1 MSKEYVS
8 YVIEYSGNCTEWV
21 FDTLE
26 ELQEFNSYIDAVID
40 VNKIRVVYNYYFNG
54 RNLKDLNIKGVI
66 NNNNKDIVT
75 KLDNYIPHV
84 DYNFVLH

>member
-1 MSKEYVS
+1 MTKEFVS

-26 ELQEFNSYIDAVID
+26 DLQEFNQYINEIIN

-54 RNLKDLNIKGVI
+54 RTLKDLDIRGAI
-66 NNNNKDIVT
+66 NNNDKDIVT
-75 KLDNYIPHV
+75 KLDNYVPQV
-84 DYNFVLH
+84 DYDFVLR

>member
-1 MSKEYVS
+1 MSKEFVS

-26 ELQEFNSYIDAVID
+26 ELQEFNQYINEVID

-54 RNLKDLNIKGVI
+54 RTLKDLDIKGTI
-66 NNNNKDIVT
+66 NNNKDIVT
-75 KLDNYIPHV
+75 KLDNYIPQV
-84 DYNFVLH
+84 DYNFVLDN